1 MKNKIQL
8 NRKGT
13 SIEQF
18 VFVSSL
24 IHDKV
29 KFVECTHV
37 RKIHIILI
45 NTRENLCYNN
55 LQTRIKLQ
63 INKIVVCAVSTYNE
77 NSG

>member
-1 MKNKIQL
+1 M

-24 IHDKV
+24 IHDKE
-29 KFVECTHV
+29 KFVTCTHV
-37 RKIHIILI
+37 RKIHINFN

-63 INKIVVCAVSTYNE
+63 IS
-77 NSG
+77 